1 MAPACSRVGLAKG
14 GRGDDPGPIL
24 KILYHHRTA
33 SRDGQAVHIDELIS
47 ALRLLGHEVTVVG
60 PRFEVSGGFGGE
72 SRTVRALKNRL
83 PMAVFQVLELAYSI
97 VAFVA
102 LDRACRRQ
110 RPDVLYERYNLHL
123 LAGAWLSRWRKLRY
137 ILEVNAPLY
146 EERARDGCVGL
157 HGLGRWSERSTWRS
171 ADLVLPVSGVLAE
184 YVEAAGVPRSR
195 IVVMPNGIDQDHF
208 LRPADGAATRARYS
222 LGGRLVLGFVGFI
235 REWHGLHKVVEGLGD
250 PSLPPVHLLVVGDGP
265 GRAALQRQA
274 EQLGVEKHLTITGV
288 VDRDH
293 IAAMIAAFDIA
304 LQPSATRYASPLK
317 LFEYMAAGR
326 AILAPRQPNI
336 EEVLTHECSALLFD
350 PGNGADFRAA
360 LVRLCR
366 DPDLRRT
373 IGEGARAAIVSKRL
387 TWIDNARR
395 LTELVKTGP
404 AAGEIARA

>member
-1 MAPACSRVGLAKG
+1 M
-14 GRGDDPGPIL
+14 

-47 ALRLLGHEVTVVG
+47 ALRSLGHEVTVVG

-72 SRTVRALKNRL
+72 SKTVRALKNRL
-83 PMAVFQVLELAYSI
+83 PKAVFQVLELAYSI
-97 VAFVA
+97 VAFAA
-102 LDRACRRQ
+102 LYRACRRQ

-123 LAGAWLSRWRKLRY
+123 LAGAWLSRWQKLRY

-146 EERARDGCVGL
+146 EERAREGGIGL
-157 HGLGRWSERSTWRS
+157 HGLGRWCERTSWRS
-171 ADLVLPVSGVLAE
+171 ADVVLPVSGVLAE
-184 YVEAAGVPRSR
+184 YVEAAGVSRSR
-195 IVVMPNGIDQDHF
+195 IVVMPNGIDHDHF
-208 LRPADGAATRARYS
+208 LRPADGAAVRARYS
-222 LGGRLVLGFVGFI
+222 LGTGLVIGFVGFI
-235 REWHGLHKVVEGLGD
+235 RDWHGLHKVVEALGD

-265 GRAALQRQA
+265 GREALQQQA
-274 EQLGVEKHLTITGV
+274 RQLGVERRLTITGV

-336 EEVLTHECSALLFD
+336 EEVLTHERSALLFD
-350 PGNGADFRAA
+350 PADDADFRGA
-360 LVRLCR
+360 LARLCR
-366 DPDLRRT
+366 DQDLRRLL
-373 IGEGARAAIVSKRL
+373 GEGARAEIVSRGL

-395 LTELVKTGP
+395 VAELFKTDATADETAGSWRDAAPGRRSGRLTST
-404 AAGEIARA
+404 